1 MKQLILPILIL
12 TTLLVS
18 CIPKTQYAAL
28 ETERN
33 YYRNQTLLAD
43 SLEDQRA
50 ITSYDEVDLT
60 GNDLNQRI
68 RQVETLTA
76 TNIAL
81 NQSYQSLSE
90 RYEELLGQSQ
100 QMLSENGT
108 EVSGLQQ
115 SLAERTTA
123 VAEREAE
130 LRQLEIDL
138 RAREETIARIEGDYA
153 PAGGGSPSAYGTSV
167 AVPQGYGT
175 DVQRTA
181 ISTTQA
187 TALHLNDIQNSL
199 TQLFLTY
206 PTTAYAI
213 ENEGI
218 DQLRVTL
225 SEGILMSD
233 GYTVSPNGQ
242 NLLRGIAGILR
253 NQAAAEATI
262 IGHTDTSN
270 PNAKRAYEDS
280 TDKAINVAQQLINFG
295 MSPRKLT
302 IAGRGFFDPVTNAIT
317 QSALMANRRTELV
330 INIAE

>member
-1 MKQLILPILIL
+1 MKRLLLPIL
-12 TTLLVS
+12 LLAAIFFS
-18 CIPKTQYAAL
+18 CVPKTQYAAL

-33 YYRNQTLLAD
+33 YYRSQTLLAD

-50 ITSYDEVDLT
+50 ISSYDEVDLT
-60 GNDLNQRI
+60 GNELEQRI
-68 RQVETLTA
+68 RQVESLKA

-100 QMLSENGT
+100 QMLNENGT
-108 EVSGLQQ
+108 QVSGLQQ

-138 RAREETIARIEGDYA
+138 RAREEAIARIEGDYI
-153 PAGGGSPSAYGTSV
+153 PAGGTTPSSYGTSP
-167 AVPQGYGT
+167 AAPQAYGT
-175 DVQRTA
+175 DVTRAALSESQNVALRVNE
-181 ISTTQA
+181 IQNGLNQLFSTYPA
-187 TALHLNDIQNSL
+187 TAFS
-199 TQLFLTY
+199 
-206 PTTAYAI
+206 I

-218 DQLRVTL
+218 DQLRITL
-225 SEGILMSD
+225 SESILMSD

-242 NLLRGIAGILR
+242 NLLRGMAGILR
-253 NQAAAEATI
+253 NQAAAEALI
-262 IGHTDTSN
+262 VGHTDTSN

-280 TDKAINVAQQLINFG
+280 TDKAINVAQQLINYG

-302 IAGRGFFDPVTNAIT
+302 IAGRGFFDPVTNGIT
-317 QSALMANRRTELV
+317 QAALQANRRTEV
-330 INIAE
+330 IITVTE